1 MGAEVFALTHS
12 LKKKDDILKMGADH
26 IIVTGEDEF
35 ETKHFRELD
44 LILTTVDKVEGL
56 PFGKLC
62 KVRPSSPLLSS
73 HFLLSS
79 PSDVFVA
86 GFLRFS
92 RSEDDSS
99 PLVSPTETPTSASPR
114 RRS

>member
-12 LKKKDDILKMGADH
+12 LKKKEDILKMGADH
-26 IIVTGEDEF
+26 IIVTGEDDF

-62 KVRPSSPLLSS
+62 KVRPPPPFSPNT
-73 HFLLSS
+73 
-79 PSDVFVA
+79 
-86 GFLRFS
+86 FS
-92 RSEDDSS
+92 
-99 PLVSPTETPTSASPR
+99 
-114 RRS
+114 